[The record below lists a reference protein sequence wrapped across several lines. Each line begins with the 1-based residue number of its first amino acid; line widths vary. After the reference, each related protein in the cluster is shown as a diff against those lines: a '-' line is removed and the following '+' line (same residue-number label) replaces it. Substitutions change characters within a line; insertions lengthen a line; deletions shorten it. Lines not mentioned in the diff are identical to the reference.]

1 MANHM
6 HIKVRRIEAITMTRF
21 RLITLNLI
29 TGTTLLLAQDPQTG
43 GWRRWNDP
51 PPKPAPQAQP
61 AQPQP
66 MQPQSAPV
74 QTQPAGSSSSWD
86 NDPTQPVARADSY
99 GQPQAGQPPFEEQN
113 PGQQAPGQRPPTMQR
128 NDRPQGPMPQYGLP
142 PSVTLRPGTFITV
155 RMEQEI
161 SSDHNQ
167 DGDVFSATLAQP
179 IVVDGIVVA
188 QRGQN
193 VIGRVAEAVKAGR
206 AQGTSRLGLQL
217 TGITLADGLQVGV
230 QSQVV
235 NRNGQTS
242 IGNDVGAVATTTA
255 LGAAV
260 GAAADWGR
268 GAAIGAGAGAAAG
281 IVGVLLTRGRPTI
294 VYPEQVLTF
303 RVDTPVNVDL
313 ARAPQAF
320 RFVGPDEYDRPVQ
333 TTVARRPPPARS
345 LRALSLLRTLSLLG
359 WLSGTATLI
368 TAPESASASGA
379 EATAATATVTAAR
392 RGAGWHPARRLLTGA
407 RHQISK

>member
-1 MANHM
+1 
-6 HIKVRRIEAITMTRF
+6 MTRF
-21 RLITLNLI
+21 RLITLNLL
-29 TGTTLLLAQDPQTG
+29 TGTSLLLAQDPQTG

-51 PPKPAPQAQP
+51 PPKTAAQSQPVPA
-61 AQPQP
+61 
-66 MQPQSAPV
+66 QPQSAPP
-74 QTQPAGSSSSWD
+74 QNQAAGSSSSWD
-86 NDPTQPVARADSY
+86 NDPTQPVARSDSY
-99 GQPQAGQPPFEEQN
+99 GQPQAGQPPVDYQN
-113 PGQQAPGQRPPTMQR
+113 SDQQAPGQRPPAMQR
-128 NDRPQGPMPQYGLP
+128 SDRPPAGMPQYGLP
-142 PSVTLRPGTFITV
+142 PSVTIRPGTFITV
-155 RMEQEI
+155 RMEQEV

-179 IVVDGIVVA
+179 LVVDGVVVA

-230 QSQVV
+230 RSQVV

-242 IGNDVGAVATTTA
+242 VGNDVGAVATTTA

-281 IVGVLLTRGRPTI
+281 IVGVLLTRGRPTV

-333 TTVARRPPPARS
+333 TTMARRPPPARVYAPYPYYS
-345 LRALSLLRTLSLLG
+345 PYPYWG
-359 WLSGTATLI
+359 GYGYPYYGSGI
-368 TAPESASASGA
+368 SIGIWGGGYG
-379 EATAATATVTAAR
+379 R
-392 RGAGWHPARRLLTGA
+392 YGYG
-407 RHQISK
+407 RHR